1 MALNHKQQKAVAALL
16 SSRNVEEAAKA
27 AGVGERTLWR
37 WMSEPE
43 FAMELTH
50 AEARAIDAATRRLVQ
65 LQEGAVDTLLAVL
78 DDTKLA
84 PSIRLRAAAA
94 VLDYLLKLRELRNV
108 EARLGALEAALSH
121 GKH

>member
-1 MALNHKQQKAVAALL
+1 MALNHKQQKAIAALL

-65 LQEGAVDTLLAVL
+65 LQEGAVDTLQAVL
-78 DDTKLA
+78 DDRKLA

-121 GKH
+121 GKQ